1 MTLPPL
7 TPRIKWGLLGGLLL
21 VWVAVAWF
29 QIMNQPEPQRVPLT
43 YKSGVAKATTETAPT
58 VMSRTRSA
66 DPNQTGFKTP
76 KNIFAPLT
84 VQSEIVASNPSGLRK
99 PRGRKGGGPLSAPEQ
114 AEAPVVRQPTP
125 EERAIMEARRQ
136 LSEFRFLGYLTQHG
150 SRRAFLAR
158 GPETYIL
165 KIGEVVDGRIL
176 LTSMDATSITLVE
189 TSTNQKASIPLAQ
202 NTAASSSP
210 TPAPAPEAPRAPD
223 IPPPPAPAPAPAP
236 EPVQQVSPTQ
246 PTHPT
251 APSFHPAQPG
261 PGAAG
266 QPRS

>member
-7 TPRIKWGLLGGLLL
+7 TPRIKWALLGGLLL

-29 QIMNQPEPQRVPLT
+29 QVMNQPEPQRVPLT
-43 YKSGVAKATTETAPT
+43 HKSGVAKATTETAPP

-66 DPNQTGFKTP
+66 DTSQTGFKTP

-99 PRGRKGGGPLSAPEQ
+99 PRSRKGGGPSSGPEQ
-114 AEAPVVRQPTP
+114 AEAPIVRQPTP
-125 EERAIMEARRQ
+125 EELAIMEARRQ

-150 SRRAFLAR
+150 SRRAFLAK

-165 KIGEVVDGRIL
+165 KIGEIVDGRIL

-202 NTAASSSP
+202 NTATSSSP
-210 TPAPAPEAPRAPD
+210 TPTPAPVT
-223 IPPPPAPAPAPAP
+223 PPPAPPAP
-236 EPVQQVSPTQ
+236 EPVQQVPPTQ
-246 PTHPT
+246 ST
-251 APSFHPAQPG
+251 APSFQPAQPG

-266 QPRS
+266 PPRS